1 MSDEYVDGVAQLLI
15 SDEATFATLP
25 LPVAQRI
32 LLALPV
38 DARGR
43 ACCVCR
49 AWRDALAE
57 PSLWT
62 RLDMSFAG
70 ALKGRYG
77 AEAARFFAMLHGA
90 AGRAHGQ
97 LRQLEL
103 SQQHVEWFDL
113 LPVLTANAGSL
124 RKLYLHNVHPHFNS
138 ISQPPVEAV
147 MAAAPLLQVLAAE
160 IVTCTWAEA
169 PRMLR
174 AEPPYAVLQMR
185 CTLSVTFRDVY
196 DYGGGMERVTP
207 FAAALADA
215 TLQPALLN
223 LRIKKAETAQPAVMD
238 ALVDA
243 ALARRLR
250 ELSFEYC
257 TPPAAAPLAR
267 LLAEGS
273 LAVLEVTSRPLEPLF
288 DAAGAAL
295 VADALRVNTTL
306 TRLKLSWAGLCVDM
320 RVAGALLGA
329 LQGHPSLRELHIT
342 CEYTTSTTMED
353 RSAFG
358 AALGELV
365 AADVP
370 ALRELVCYG
379 NSLGDAGL
387 APIVEALVLN
397 HHLRR
402 LNICSNGM
410 SEAFARERL
419 LPAVRANTALCSLHC
434 AESTE
439 SAAWKAMELVR
450 CRGQRG

>member
-1 MSDEYVDGVAQLLI
+1 MG
-15 SDEATFATLP
+15 
-25 LPVAQRI
+25 
-32 LLALPV
+32 
-38 DARGR
+38 
-43 ACCVCR
+43 
-49 AWRDALAE
+49 
-57 PSLWT
+57 
-62 RLDMSFAG
+62 
-70 ALKGRYG
+70 
-77 AEAARFFAMLHGA
+77 
-90 AGRAHGQ
+90 
-97 LRQLEL
+97 
-103 SQQHVEWFDL
+103 
-113 LPVLTANAGSL
+113 
-124 RKLYLHNVHPHFNS
+124 
-138 ISQPPVEAV
+138 
-147 MAAAPLLQVLAAE
+147 
-160 IVTCTWAEA
+160 
-169 PRMLR
+169 
-174 AEPPYAVLQMR
+174 
-185 CTLSVTFRDVY
+185 
-196 DYGGGMERVTP
+196 
-207 FAAALADA
+207 
-215 TLQPALLN
+215 
-223 LRIKKAETAQPAVMD
+223 

-243 ALARRLR
+243 ALTRRLR
-250 ELSFEYC
+250 ELRSMSC
-257 TPPAAAPLAR
+257 TPPHAASLAR
-267 LLAEGS
+267 LLTEGS
-273 LAVLEVTSRPLEPLF
+273 LAVLEFWPLRAPLF

-295 VADALRVNTTL
+295 VADALRANTTL
-306 TRLKLSWAGLCVDM
+306 TMLDLSYAQLCRDM

-450 CRGQRG
+450 RRGQRG